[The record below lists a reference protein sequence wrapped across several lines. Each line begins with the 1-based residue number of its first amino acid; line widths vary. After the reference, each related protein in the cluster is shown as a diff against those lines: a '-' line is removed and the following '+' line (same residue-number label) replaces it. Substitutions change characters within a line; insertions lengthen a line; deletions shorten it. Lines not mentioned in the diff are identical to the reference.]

1 MHSAYEPVS
10 CALHSAL
17 ELAAMQRRP
26 MRLHMADGTWQAGII
41 LDVWTAQGRE
51 WLRLRRS
58 DGDVEMDLTHIQQV
72 QENTA
77 P

>member
-1 MHSAYEPVS
+1 
-10 CALHSAL
+10 
-17 ELAAMQRRP
+17 MQRRP

-58 DGDVEMDLTHIQQV
+58 DGDVEIDLTHIQQV

>member
-1 MHSAYEPVS
+1 
-10 CALHSAL
+10 
-17 ELAAMQRRP
+17 MQRRSL
-26 MRLHMADGTWQAGII
+26 RLRLADGTWQIGII

-51 WLRLRRS
+51 WLRLRQA
-58 DGDVEMDLTHIQQV
+58 DGDVEIDLTHIQQV

>member
-1 MHSAYEPVS
+1 MHSTCEPVS

-17 ELAAMQRRP
+17 ELAAMQRRSL
-26 MRLHMADGTWQAGII
+26 RLRLADGTWQIGII

-51 WLRLRRS
+51 WLRLRQA
-58 DGDVEMDLTHIQQV
+58 DGDVEIDLTHIQQV

>member
-1 MHSAYEPVS
+1 MHSTSEPVS

-26 MRLHMADGTWQAGII
+26 LHLHLADGTWQAGIV

-51 WLRLRRS
+51 WLRLRQS
-58 DGDVEMDLTHIQQV
+58 DGDVEIDLTHIQQV